1 MFFGELALDGQ
12 LRPVR
17 GVLPA
22 VAAAVEAGFG
32 TVMVAEQNASE
43 AVLVPGVRVIA
54 ASSLARAADWLR
66 GLPGPDGGR
75 LRLS

>member
-1 MFFGELALDGQ
+1 MFFGELGLDGR

-22 VAAAVEAGFG
+22 VAGAVEKGFG
-32 TVMVAEQNASE
+32 KVMVAEPNAAE

-54 ASSLARAADWLR
+54 ATA
-66 GLPGPDGGR
+66 
-75 LRLS
+75 

>member
-1 MFFGELALDGQ
+1 MFFGELGLDGR

-43 AVLVPGVRVIA
+43 AVLVPGVR
-54 ASSLARAADWLR
+54 
-66 GLPGPDGGR
+66 
-75 LRLS
+75 